1 MPKVMLI
8 IVALILMAGATRAR
22 EDDSDAY
29 QVRMVV
35 WRGCEEACKSFTH
48 FFKSRKLPVNVIVTD
63 VAKDKS
69 LLPEVKQLLLKE
81 RPDLVVTW
89 GTSVTRSLIGT
100 IADYGIG
107 SGLGDIPSLFMI
119 VADPVRAGIIVD
131 HETSGRPL
139 VTGVHNRVNETV
151 QLKHIFEYQPI
162 KHLAVI
168 NESNAVNSHQNTQKL
183 AALSDQLG
191 FEVIS
196 LEYSLGADE
205 RADPAE
211 IPLKIAE
218 AKALGADALYV
229 GSSSFNL
236 ENRQSYTEAA
246 ISENL
251 PVFSA
256 YEQMVRNGLALMS
269 VSNSYKNVGK
279 LAASQAYEILFKAKS
294 PGALSIRA
302 LERFSVLVNM
312 QAAKRLS
319 LYPPL
324 SIISIAKIV
333 K

>member
-8 IVALILMAGATRAR
+8 LITLVMMTGATNAE
-22 EDDSDAY
+22 EDTTESY
-29 QVRMVV
+29 QVHMVV
-35 WRGCEEACKSFTH
+35 WRGCEEACKSFIH
-48 FFKSRKLPVNVIVTD
+48 FFKSRKLPVNVTVTD

-69 LLPEVKQLLLKE
+69 LLPKVKQQLIEE

-89 GTSVTRSLIGT
+89 GTTVTRSLIGT
-100 IADYGIG
+100 IADYGTA
-107 SGLGDIPSLFMI
+107 SGLGHIPSLFMI

-151 QLKHIFEYQPI
+151 QLKHIFEYHPI
-162 KHLAVI
+162 KRLAVI
-168 NESNAVNSHQNTQKL
+168 NEPNAVNSRQNTQKL
-183 AALSDQLG
+183 EVLSDQLG
-191 FEVIS
+191 FDVIS

-205 RADPAE
+205 RADPAG
-211 IPLKIAE
+211 IPIKIAE

-236 ENRQSYTEAA
+236 ENRRSFTEAA

-256 YEQMVRNGLALMS
+256 YEQMVRDGLALMS

-279 LAASQAYEILFKAKS
+279 LAATQAYEILFKAQS
-294 PGALSIRA
+294 PGTRSIKA
-302 LERFSVLVNM
+302 LERFSVLINM

-333 K
+333 R

>member
-8 IVALILMAGATRAR
+8 IAALVVMTGATRAR
-22 EDDSDAY
+22 EDVLEPY
-29 QVRMVV
+29 QVHMVV
-35 WRGCEEACKSFTH
+35 WRGCEEACRSFTH
-48 FFKSRKLPVNVIVTD
+48 YFESRKLPVNVTVTD
-63 VAKDKS
+63 VAKDKG
-69 LLPEVKQLLLKE
+69 LLPEVKQRLIKE
-81 RPDLVVTW
+81 RPDLVITW
-89 GTSVTRSLIGT
+89 GTTVTRSLIGT
-100 IADYGIG
+100 IDDYGTG

-131 HETSGRPL
+131 HETSGRLL

-151 QLKHIFEYQPI
+151 QLKHIFEYHPI
-162 KHLAVI
+162 KRLAVI
-168 NESNAVNSHQNTQKL
+168 NEPNAVNSRQNTQKL

-191 FEVIS
+191 FEVIA
-196 LEYSLGADE
+196 LEYSLGADD

-218 AKALGADALYV
+218 AKALDADALYV

-236 ENRQSYTEAA
+236 ENRRSYTEAA

-256 YEQMVRNGLALMS
+256 YEQMVRDGMALMS

-279 LAASQAYEILFKAKS
+279 LAASQAYQILFKAQP
-294 PGALSIRA
+294 PGELSVKA

-312 QAAKRLS
+312 QAANRLS

-333 K
+333 Q

>member
-8 IVALILMAGATRAR
+8 LVALVLMAGTTRAE
-22 EDDSDAY
+22 EDTTESY
-29 QVRMVV
+29 QVHMVV
-35 WRGCEEACKSFTH
+35 WRGCEEACNSFIH
-48 FFKSRKLPVNVIVTD
+48 FFKSRKLPVNVTVTD

-69 LLPEVKQLLLKE
+69 LLPEVKQQLIKE

-89 GTSVTRSLIGT
+89 GTTVTRSLIGT
-100 IADYGIG
+100 IADYGTA

-131 HETSGRPL
+131 QESSGRPL

-151 QLKHIFEYQPI
+151 QLKHIFEYHPI
-162 KHLAVI
+162 KRLAVI
-168 NESNAVNSHQNTQKL
+168 NEPNAVNSRQNTQKL
-183 AALSDQLG
+183 EVLSDQLG
-191 FEVIS
+191 FDVIS
-196 LEYSLGADE
+196 LEYNLGADD

-211 IPLKIAE
+211 IPIKIAE

-246 ISENL
+246 VSENL

-256 YEQMVRNGLALMS
+256 YEQMVRDGLALMS

-279 LAASQAYEILFKAKS
+279 LAATQAYEILFKAQS
-294 PGALSIRA
+294 PGALSVKA
-302 LERFSVLVNM
+302 LERFSVLINM

-333 K
+333 R

>member
-8 IVALILMAGATRAR
+8 LVALVLMAGTTRAE
-22 EDDSDAY
+22 EDTTESY
-29 QVRMVV
+29 QVHMVV
-35 WRGCEEACKSFTH
+35 WRGCEEACRSFIH
-48 FFKSRKLPVNVIVTD
+48 FFNSRKLPVNVTVTD
-63 VAKDKS
+63 VSKDKS
-69 LLPEVKQLLLKE
+69 LLPEVKQQLIEE

-89 GTSVTRSLIGT
+89 GTTVTRSLIGT
-100 IADYGIG
+100 IADYGTS

-131 HETSGRPL
+131 QETSGRPL

-151 QLKHIFEYQPI
+151 QLKHIFEYHPI
-162 KHLAVI
+162 KRLAVI
-168 NESNAVNSHQNTQKL
+168 NEPNAVNSRQNTQKL
-183 AALSDQLG
+183 KVLSDQLG
-191 FEVIS
+191 FDVIS
-196 LEYSLGADE
+196 LEYNLGADD

-211 IPLKIAE
+211 IPIKIAE

-236 ENRQSYTEAA
+236 ENRGSYTEAA

-256 YEQMVRNGLALMS
+256 YEQMVRDGLALMS

-279 LAASQAYEILFKAKS
+279 LAATQAYEILFKAQS
-294 PGALSIRA
+294 PGKLSVKA
-302 LERFSVLVNM
+302 LERFSVLINM
-312 QAAKRLS
+312 QAAKQLS

-333 K
+333 R